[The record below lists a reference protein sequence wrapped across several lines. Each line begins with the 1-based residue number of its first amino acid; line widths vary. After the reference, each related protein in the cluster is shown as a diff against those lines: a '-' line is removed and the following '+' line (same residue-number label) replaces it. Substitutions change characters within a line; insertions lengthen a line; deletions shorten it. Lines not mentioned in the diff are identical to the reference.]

1 MFAEMT
7 VHATG
12 EIDPAQFFAGT
23 APAGSLPDAISSSR
37 FATTP
42 EIAKDVVYW
51 GKTVSSVTLIFRNG
65 PNGLRIYI
73 ENHIDSSS
81 IGKLKNAAEEQF
93 GILRDLVKIKKLKLD
108 DVHIGIHAENHLMQ
122 GGRQKT
128 LKGYLTE
135 QFNEKILGTFLVS
148 LVGAGVGLLLS
159 KEPVVAIWTFLG
171 ILIALGVRMLVEGL
185 RYRTGFKY
193 DDT

>member
-1 MFAEMT
+1 MFAEMII
-7 VHATG
+7 HATS
-12 EIDPAQFFAGT
+12 EIEPVQFFAGT
-23 APAGSLPDAISSSR
+23 APTGILQDAISSSR

-42 EIAKDVVYW
+42 EIGKDVVHW
-51 GKTVSSVTLIFRNG
+51 GKTVSSITLIFCNG

-73 ENHIDSSS
+73 ENHVDSSS

-93 GILRDLVKIKKLKLD
+93 GILRDLVKRKKLKLD
-108 DVHIGIHAENHLMQ
+108 NVYIGIHAENHLMQ
-122 GGRQKT
+122 EGRQKT

-148 LVGAGVGLLLS
+148 LVGAGVGLFS
-159 KEPVVAIWTFLG
+159 SNDPKVAAWTFLG
-171 ILIALGVRMLVEGL
+171 ILLALGGRMLFEGL